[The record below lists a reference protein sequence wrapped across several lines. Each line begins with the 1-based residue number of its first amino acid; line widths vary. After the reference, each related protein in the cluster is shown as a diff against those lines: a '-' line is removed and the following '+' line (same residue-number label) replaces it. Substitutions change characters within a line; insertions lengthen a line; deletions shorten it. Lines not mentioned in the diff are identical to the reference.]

1 MKTDKKFYFYN
12 SDFVIKIYGVV
23 NIKFAEGTGWRIRM
37 PVASFLRNFKLMPGP
52 PVEQPEMVIQGA

>member
-23 NIKFAEGTGWRIRM
+23 NIKFAEGTG
-37 PVASFLRNFKLMPGP
+37 
-52 PVEQPEMVIQGA
+52 